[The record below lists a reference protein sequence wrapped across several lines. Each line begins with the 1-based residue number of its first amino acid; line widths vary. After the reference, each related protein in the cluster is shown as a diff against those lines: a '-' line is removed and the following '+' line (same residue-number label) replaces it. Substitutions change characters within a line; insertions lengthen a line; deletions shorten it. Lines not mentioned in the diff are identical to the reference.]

1 MKAEKAKVNR
11 EFKDGMFRTLF
22 NDKEKML
29 ELYNAVSD
37 EPMGKEALETIE
49 ALTIETPLYIGSRN
63 DLAFSVNG
71 KSMFFCEQQSTKS
84 GNIALRMASYFGK
97 TLDMMFGSEIYGTR
111 KVMMP
116 APVFYVFYLGKP
128 DAPEVETFR
137 LSDHY
142 KENAPENSIEV
153 VVKVYNIC
161 YSEDKEILKRSKTL
175 REYSLFISYVNENLD
190 KGMDL
195 EDAVA
200 VAVKRAKRAGILV
213 DFLNKYA
220 VEVEGMLKGIT
231 VEEYGE
237 VMKREG
243 FDDGKAAGLAEGE
256 KIGEE
261 RGRTEGEASGRAERE
276 TEIAKA
282 LKDKGIDID
291 IISETSGLSRDEI
304 EKL

>member
-1 MKAEKAKVNR
+1 
-11 EFKDGMFRTLF
+11 
-22 NDKEKML
+22 
-29 ELYNAVSD
+29 
-37 EPMGKEALETIE
+37 
-49 ALTIETPLYIGSRN
+49 
-63 DLAFSVNG
+63 
-71 KSMFFCEQQSTKS
+71 MFFCEQQSTKS

-161 YSEDKEILKRSKTL
+161 YSENKEILKRSKTL

-200 VAVKRAKRAGILV
+200 VAVKRAKREDI
-213 DFLNKYA
+213 DENID
-220 VEVEGMLKGIT
+220 VET
-231 VEEYGE
+231 
-237 VMKREG
+237 
-243 FDDGKAAGLAEGE
+243 
-256 KIGEE
+256 
-261 RGRTEGEASGRAERE
+261 
-276 TEIAKA
+276 IAKV
-282 LKDKGIDID
+282 
-291 IISETSGLSRDEI
+291 SGLSK
-304 EKL
+304 EKRETL

>member
-29 ELYNAVSD
+29 ELYNAVS
-37 EPMGKEALETIE
+37 EEQMGKEAIENIE

-63 DLAFSVNG
+63 DLAFSING

-161 YSEDKEILKRSKTL
+161 YSEKKEILKRSRTL

-200 VAVKRAKRAGILV
+200 VAVKRAKKVGVLV

-220 VEVEGMLKGIT
+220 TEVEGMLTGIT

-256 KIGEE
+256 
-261 RGRTEGEASGRAERE
+261 AS
-276 TEIAKA
+276 KA
-282 LKDKGIDID
+282 LDMARAMKEANEPVGKIVKY
-291 IISETSGLSRDEI
+291 TGLSKEKI
-304 EKL
+304 EML

>member
-1 MKAEKAKVNR
+1 MNYLLKEIKTMKAKKAKVNR

-63 DLAFSVNG
+63 DLAFSING

-84 GNIALRMASYFGK
+84 GNIALRMASYFGE

-161 YSEDKEILKRSKTL
+161 YSENKEILKRSKTL

-200 VAVKRAKRAGILV
+200 VAVKRAKKEDILV

-256 KIGEE
+256 KIK
-261 RGRTEGEASGRAERE
+261 AL
-276 TEIAKA
+276 EIAKA
-282 LKDKGIDID
+282 MKEENLDI
-291 IISETSGLSRDEI
+291 ETIARVSGLPKEKI
-304 EKL
+304 ETL